1 MLNIDIDEKTVKLM
15 LEKAINERVEEVVQE
30 KYFMTF
36 AELEN
41 YLNLSKPTIMDRLIK
56 NGLRYYKQ
64 GSKYLFKKQEVD
76 QFLDEMT
83 MSMTATNNDI
93 KFFERLKEASN

>member
-1 MLNIDIDEKTVKLM
+1 MLNIDIDEKTVRVM
-15 LEKAINERVEEVVQE
+15 LEKAINDRVEELVNE

-36 AELEN
+36 ADLEK

-64 GSKYLFKKQEVD
+64 GSKYLFKKTEVD
-76 QFLDEMT
+76 QFLDDMT
-83 MSMTATNNDI
+83 MSMTDTNNDL
-93 KFFERLKEASN
+93 KFFERLKKVNR

>member
-1 MLNIDIDEKTVKLM
+1 MLNIDIDEKTVRRM
-15 LEKAINERVEEVVQE
+15 LERAINERVEELVHE

-36 AELEN
+36 AELEQ
-41 YLNLSKPTIMDRLIK
+41 YLNLRKPTIVDRLIK

-64 GSKYLFKKQEVD
+64 GSKYLFRNPEVD

-93 KFFERLKEASN
+93 KFFERLKEVNK